1 MFTDKVQGLGWPA
14 VRAHSAHLFH
24 RGNHVFPAG
33 LTRSTVEKDPIPIY
47 LARGEGAYV
56 WDEDDN
62 RLLDLN
68 NNFTTLIH
76 GHGFEPVID
85 VVERVLKTG
94 TCFANPTEHEI
105 ALAELLVSR
114 IPAIDR
120 VRFVNS
126 GTEAVMFAVKAARAY
141 TRRSTIVRFTGAYHG
156 AYDWA
161 EAGQGGTVT
170 DTGRPKLGYP
180 GAPPAVADN
189 VIVLDFNDA
198 AGIEQAIVPRAGD
211 IAAILIDP
219 TPSRAG
225 LLHPTPEFVAAVSA
239 VALKYDILLIAD
251 EVLNLRQGFAGA
263 SARYGLE
270 PDLITVGKIIGGGFP
285 IGAIGG
291 RADVMA
297 VFGVDDKTPL
307 VSQGGTFSA
316 NPVSMVAGKAA
327 MDALTVE
334 AFDRLERLGDRV
346 RTGLTEAAL
355 KRNAPFSV
363 SGVASLFRVHP
374 RKAAPVNSS
383 SATMTPAEAVTM
395 RALSRHF
402 LASGILLPFGAA
414 ACLSTPMT
422 DADVD
427 TVIDT
432 FDDFLEKNSHMAW
445 EEQQ

>member
-1 MFTDKVQGLGWPA
+1 MFTDKVQGSGWPA
-14 VRAHSAHLFH
+14 VRARSTHLFR

-47 LARGEGAYV
+47 LTRGEGAHV
-56 WDEDDN
+56 WDADGN

-76 GHGFEPVID
+76 GHAFEPVIEA
-85 VVERVLKTG
+85 VGRMLKMG

-105 ALAELLVSR
+105 ALAEVLVSR
-114 IPAIDR
+114 VPAVKQ

-126 GTEAVMFAVKAARAY
+126 GTEAVMLAIKAARAY
-141 TRRSTIVRFTGAYHG
+141 TRRSTIVRFVGAYHG

-161 EAGQGGTVT
+161 EAGQGGAM
-170 DTGRPKLGYP
+170 TGSHRPKLPYP
-180 GAPPAVADN
+180 GAPQTIADD
-189 VIVLDFNDA
+189 VLVLNFNDA
-198 AGIEQAIVPRAGD
+198 AGVEQAIKSRAED

-219 TPSRAG
+219 MPSRAG
-225 LLHPTPEFVAAVSA
+225 LLHPAPGFAATVSA
-239 VALKYDILLIAD
+239 VAREYGVLVIAD

-270 PDLITVGKIIGGGFP
+270 PDLITAGKIIGGGFP

-297 VFGVDDKTPL
+297 VFGVDNKAPL

-316 NPVSMVAGKAA
+316 NPVSMIAGKAA
-327 MDALTVE
+327 MDALTIE
-334 AFDRLERLGDRV
+334 AFDRLERLGDRA
-346 RTGLTEAAL
+346 RTGLTDAAL

-363 SGVASLFRVHP
+363 SGAASLFRIHP
-374 RKAAPVNSS
+374 GKVAPASS
-383 SATMTPAEAVTM
+383 GGATMPAEEAVIM

-427 TVIDT
+427 TVIAT
-432 FDDFLEKNSHMAW
+432 FDDFLEKNSRTAW
-445 EEQQ
+445 ERQ